1 MARGRKEKMIIELGH
16 YFLALVL
23 SISIFQFLV
32 PAIGARYNS
41 DNLMRISFMAAF
53 ISFILVFL
61 SFLSLTY
68 AYVTSDFS
76 VSLVA
81 KNSHS
86 LKPLIYKISGVWGNH
101 EGSLLLWVLILT
113 FYTAAVALF
122 GRRLPLK
129 LISLVLSCQG
139 LIASA
144 FISFI
149 LFTSN
154 PFTRL
159 FFPKLEGNGFNPILQ
174 DFGLAIHPPFL
185 YLGYVG
191 LSVTFS
197 FSIAALLVGK
207 VDTIWVKWVR
217 PWTLIAWI
225 FLTIGIALG
234 SWWAYREL
242 GWGGWWFWDPV
253 ENASFMPWLA
263 ATALLHSSIVAEK
276 RDTLK
281 AWTILLA
288 IIAFSFSLLGTF
300 IVRSGVLVS
309 VHAFAS
315 DPSRGLY
322 ILMLLIFFTGGGL
335 ALFARKSSYLK
346 SGSLFQPLS
355 REGALV
361 INNVIFAS
369 AAATVLLG
377 TLYPIFVDAIN
388 NSKVSVGPPYF
399 EAVFIPLMV
408 PAILLC
414 AFSPMLSWK
423 KAILSNIMERI
434 IAVFL
439 CSIFLTS
446 ILVFIYDGS
455 ASAFLGVFLGFWL
468 ILGTIYEFIIKV
480 GMKTSFNT
488 FIKRSLYLPRS
499 AYGMSLAHIGVAIFV
514 IGVTVSSAWR
524 VDIERSILI
533 GEKLVIKNIELNFI
547 SVDRVQG
554 PNWIA
559 DRGKFEVVRRGNN
572 KVFLYPERRFY
583 PASQVNTS
591 EPAIMSNV
599 FFDLYIV
606 LGENINTD
614 KSYAL
619 RVYYSPFI
627 NWIWF
632 GVLCM
637 SLGGI
642 LSLSDRKH
650 RLGYSSKNKLQ
661 AIS

>member
-1 MARGRKEKMIIELGH
+1 MERSRGEKMIIELGH
-16 YFLALVL
+16 FFLALAL
-23 SISIFQFLV
+23 SISIFQFLL
-32 PAIGARYNS
+32 PALGVKFNS
-41 DNLMRISFMAAF
+41 YGMMRSASITAF

-61 SFLSLTY
+61 SFLSLVY
-68 AYVTSDFS
+68 AYITSDFS

-113 FYTAAVALF
+113 FYSAAVAIL

-139 LIASA
+139 LIAVA

-154 PFTRL
+154 PFIRL
-159 FFPKLEGNGFNPILQ
+159 FFPNIEGEGFNPILQ

-197 FSIAALLVGK
+197 FSIAALLIGK

-217 PWTLIAWI
+217 PWTLIAWV
-225 FLTIGIALG
+225 FLTVGIALG

-300 IVRSGVLVS
+300 IVRSGVLIS
-309 VHAFAS
+309 VHSFAS

-322 ILMLLIFFTGGGL
+322 ILLLLIFFTGGGL
-335 ALFARKSSYLK
+335 ALFAKKAPYLK
-346 SGSLFQPLS
+346 SGSLFKPLS

-361 INNVIFAS
+361 INNIIFAS

-377 TLYPIFVDAIN
+377 TLYPIFIDAIN

-423 KAILSNIMERI
+423 RAVIENIIERI
-434 IAVFL
+434 IAVFICAL
-439 CSIFLTS
+439 FLAS
-446 ILVFIYDGS
+446 MIIIMNDGS
-455 ASAFLGVFLGFWL
+455 ASAFLGLFLGFWL
-468 ILGTIYEFIIKV
+468 ICGTLYEFFIKV
-480 GMKTSFNT
+480 GIKLSFKI
-488 FIKRSLYLPRS
+488 FIQRALNLPRS
-499 AYGMSLAHIGVAIFV
+499 AYGMSVAHIGVAIFI

-524 VDIERSILI
+524 IDIEKPIIL
-533 GEKLVIKNIELNFI
+533 GEKTIVKDMEITFKSIK
-547 SVDRVQG
+547 RVAG
-554 PNWIA
+554 PNWNA
-559 DRGKFEVVRRGNN
+559 DRGEFEIITSNRD
-572 KVFLYPERRFY
+572 KHFLYPERRFY

-591 EPAIMSNV
+591 EPAIMSGV
-599 FFDLYIV
+599 FSDLYIV
-606 LGENINTD
+606 LGESNDNAD
-614 KSYAL
+614 SYAL
-619 RVYYSPFI
+619 RIYYSPFI
-627 NWIWF
+627 SWIWF
-632 GVLCM
+632 GILLM
-637 SLGGI
+637 AIGGV

-650 RLGYSSKNKLQ
+650 RLGYDLKRV
-661 AIS
+661 

>member
-1 MARGRKEKMIIELGH
+1 MIIELGH
-16 YFLALVL
+16 FFLALAL
-23 SISIFQFLV
+23 SISIFQFLL
-32 PAIGARYNS
+32 PALGVKFNS
-41 DNLMRISFMAAF
+41 YGMMRSASIAAF

-61 SFLSLTY
+61 SFLSLVY
-68 AYVTSDFS
+68 AYITSDFS

-113 FYTAAVALF
+113 FYSAAVAIL

-139 LIASA
+139 LIAVA

-154 PFTRL
+154 PFIRL
-159 FFPKLEGNGFNPILQ
+159 FFPNIEGEGFNPILQ

-197 FSIAALLVGK
+197 FSIAALLIGK

-217 PWTLIAWI
+217 PWTLIAWV
-225 FLTIGIALG
+225 FLTVGIALG

-242 GWGGWWFWDPV
+242 GWGGWWFWDPE

-300 IVRSGVLVS
+300 IVRSGVLIS
-309 VHAFAS
+309 VHSFAS

-322 ILMLLIFFTGGGL
+322 ILLLLIFFTGGGL
-335 ALFARKSSYLK
+335 ALFAKKAPYLK
-346 SGSLFQPLS
+346 SGGLFKPLS

-361 INNVIFAS
+361 INNIIFAS

-377 TLYPIFVDAIN
+377 TLYPIFIDAIN

-423 KAILSNIMERI
+423 RAVIENIIERI
-434 IAVFL
+434 IAVFICAL
-439 CSIFLTS
+439 FLASI
-446 ILVFIYDGS
+446 IIIMNDGS
-455 ASAFLGVFLGFWL
+455 ASAFLGLFLGFWL
-468 ILGTIYEFIIKV
+468 ICGTLYEFFIKV
-480 GMKTSFNT
+480 GIKLSFKI
-488 FIKRSLYLPRS
+488 FIQRALNLPRS
-499 AYGMSLAHIGVAIFV
+499 AYGMSVAHIGVAIFI

-524 VDIERSILI
+524 IDIEKPIIL
-533 GEKLVIKNIELNFI
+533 GEKTIVKDMEITFKSIK
-547 SVDRVQG
+547 RVAG
-554 PNWIA
+554 PNWNA
-559 DRGKFEVVRRGNN
+559 DRGEFEIITSNRD
-572 KVFLYPERRFY
+572 KHFLYPERRFY

-591 EPAIMSNV
+591 EPAIMSGI
-599 FFDLYIV
+599 FSDLYIV
-606 LGENINTD
+606 LGESRDNSD
-614 KSYAL
+614 SYAL
-619 RVYYSPFI
+619 RIYYSPFI
-627 NWIWF
+627 SWIWF
-632 GVLCM
+632 GILLM
-637 SLGGI
+637 AIGGV

-650 RLGYSSKNKLQ
+650 RLGYDLKRV
-661 AIS
+661 

>member
-1 MARGRKEKMIIELGH
+1 MIIELGH
-16 YFLALVL
+16 YCLALVL
-23 SISIFQFLV
+23 TISLFQFLV
-32 PAIGARYNS
+32 PAIGVRYNS
-41 DNLMRISFMAAF
+41 ITLMKSSYIS
-53 ISFILVFL
+53 SYVTFILVSL
-61 SFLSLTY
+61 SFLALTY
-68 AYVTSDFS
+68 AYISSDFS

-81 KNSHS
+81 NNSHS

-113 FYTAAVALF
+113 FYSAAVALL
-122 GRRLPLK
+122 GKRLPLK

-159 FFPKLEGNGFNPILQ
+159 FFPKIEGEGFNPILQ

-197 FSIAALLVGK
+197 FSVAALLLGK

-217 PWTLIAWI
+217 PWTLIAWV
-225 FLTIGIALG
+225 FLTVGIALG

-263 ATALLHSSIVAEK
+263 TTALLHSSIVAEK

-288 IIAFSFSLLGTF
+288 IVAFSFSLLGTF
-300 IVRSGVLVS
+300 IVRSGVLIS

-322 ILMLLIFFTGGGL
+322 ILMLLIFFTGGAL
-335 ALFARKSSYLK
+335 ILFAKKAAYLK

-361 INNVIFAS
+361 INNIIFAS
-369 AAATVLLG
+369 SAATVLLG
-377 TLYPIFVDAIN
+377 TLYPIFIDAIN

-423 KAILSNIMERI
+423 RAKLENILERV
-434 IAVFL
+434 IAVFIL
-439 CSIFLTS
+439 SILSTA
-446 ILVFIYDGS
+446 ILVFIYGGS
-455 ASAFLGVFLGFWL
+455 ASAFLGLFLGLWL
-468 ILGTIYEFIIKV
+468 ILGTIYEFLIKV
-480 GMKTSFNT
+480 GLKLSFHA
-488 FIKRSLYLPRS
+488 FLKRSLQLPRS

-514 IGVTVSSAWR
+514 IGVTVSSAWK
-524 VDIERSILI
+524 IEIEQPI
-533 GEKLVIKNIELNFI
+533 IKGEKVVINNIELNFLNI
-547 SVDRVQG
+547 NNVEG

-559 DRGKFEVVRRGNN
+559 ERGQFEVVRLG
-572 KVFLYPERRFY
+572 KTKEFLYPERRFY
-583 PASQVNTS
+583 PASKINTS

-606 LGENINTD
+606 LGESLNND
-614 KSYAL
+614 ESYSL

-632 GVLCM
+632 GIMCM
-637 SLGGI
+637 VLGGL
-642 LSLSDRKH
+642 LSVSDRKH
-650 RLGYSSKNKLQ
+650 RLGYSMKLNPETSNK
-661 AIS
+661 